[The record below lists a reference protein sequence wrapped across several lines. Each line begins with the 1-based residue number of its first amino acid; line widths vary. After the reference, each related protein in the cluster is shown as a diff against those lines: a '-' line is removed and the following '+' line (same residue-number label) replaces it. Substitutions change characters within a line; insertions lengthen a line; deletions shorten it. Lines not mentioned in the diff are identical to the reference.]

1 MKKLIYLSFL
11 LVLISGIYSCEVETE
26 LLEIP
31 DSTIQR
37 IVDSAVSAAGTA
49 AANAA
54 TNAVN
59 AAFNAEEAA
68 QALANAAPES
78 IDHTGY
84 ITSDETW
91 KKESIHYLT
100 DKVIVPDGVIL
111 TIEAGTIIKARQHSN
126 PEDSAALIVARGGKI
141 FAIGDSEAPIIFTS
155 ELDNIKKDHT
165 YPNGSPNLT
174 AEDYQLWGGL
184 MVMGKARISVDTN
197 EIEFAIEGIPAEDTF
212 RLYGGTDD
220 TDSSGVLDYVSI
232 RHGGEQIGASN
243 EINGLTL
250 GGVGTGTRI
259 SNIEI
264 YANFDDGIEFFGGTV
279 DAANLIVWSCGDDGI
294 DTDQSYNGSISNVVV
309 IMNQDPTASRGGD
322 HGLELDGKE
331 GDYAA
336 ANPTSASITGFTFK
350 GNAGSEIGQLRDGK
364 RVHISNIYAFNL
376 SVESGEGDLS
386 IETDSNPLDKDHGE
400 DEFVDGFSSLN
411 DIEVVLPS
419 GKTLEDIF
427 PNYNTTHPGFPSSA
441 FTAFKSITT
450 PSSGQ
455 GADTSFFSWT
465 LAKTTGVLDF

>member
-1 MKKLIYLSFL
+1 MKKLIYLPLLSFFIAG
-11 LVLISGIYSCEVETE
+11 VYSCEKETE
-26 LLEIP
+26 LVEIP

-37 IVDSAVSAAGTA
+37 IVDAAVSAAATA

-59 AAFNAEEAA
+59 AAFDAEEAA
-68 QALANAAPES
+68 NNAANAAPES

-84 ITSDETW
+84 ITSDTTW
-91 KKESIHYLT
+91 KRESIHYLT
-100 DKVIVPDGVIL
+100 DKVVVPDGVIL
-111 TIEAGTIIKARQHSN
+111 TIEAGTIIKARQHTN
-126 PEDSAALIVARGGKI
+126 PEDSAALVVARGGKI
-141 FAIGDSEAPIIFTS
+141 FATGSADLPIIFTS
-155 ELDNIKKDHT
+155 ELDDIQKDHT
-165 YPNGSPNLT
+165 YPGGSPNLT
-174 AEDYQLWGGL
+174 SEDYQLWGGL
-184 MVMGKARISVDTN
+184 IILGKARISVDTN
-197 EIEFAIEGIPAEDTF
+197 ETEYAIEGIPAEDTF

-232 RHGGEQIGASN
+232 RHGGEQIGSAN

-279 DAANLIVWSCGDDGI
+279 DATNLIVWSCGDDGL
-294 DTDQSYNGSISNVVV
+294 DTDQSYNGEITNAVV
-309 IMNQDPTASRGGD
+309 IMNQEASASRPGD

-336 ANPTSASITGFTFK
+336 TNPTSASITKFTFK
-350 GNAGSEIGQLRDGK
+350 GNPGSEIGQLRDGK
-364 RVHISNIYAFNL
+364 RVHISNVFAFNL
-376 SVESGEGDLS
+376 STEAGEGDLS
-386 IETDSNPLDKDHGE
+386 IETNADPTNKNHGE
-400 DEFVDGFSSLN
+400 DEFVDGYSSFS
-411 DIEVVLPS
+411 DIEVVLPT

-427 PNYNTTHPGFPSSA
+427 PNHNTTHPGFPTSA
-441 FTAFKSITT
+441 FEAFSAVSE

-455 GADTSFFSWT
+455 GADTSVFSWT
-465 LAKTTGVLDF
+465 LAHSSGALDF

>member
-1 MKKLIYLSFL
+1 
-11 LVLISGIYSCEVETE
+11 
-26 LLEIP
+26 
-31 DSTIQR
+31 
-37 IVDSAVSAAGTA
+37 
-49 AANAA
+49 
-54 TNAVN
+54 
-59 AAFNAEEAA
+59 
-68 QALANAAPES
+68 
-78 IDHTGY
+78 
-84 ITSDETW
+84 
-91 KKESIHYLT
+91 
-100 DKVIVPDGVIL
+100 
-111 TIEAGTIIKARQHSN
+111 
-126 PEDSAALIVARGGKI
+126 
-141 FAIGDSEAPIIFTS
+141 
-155 ELDNIKKDHT
+155 
-165 YPNGSPNLT
+165 
-174 AEDYQLWGGL
+174 

-336 ANPTSASITGFTFK
+336 VNPTSASITGFTFK

-400 DEFVDGFSSLN
+400 DEFIDGFSSLN

-427 PNYNTTHPGFPSSA
+427 PNYNTTHLGFPSSA

-465 LAKTTGVLDF
+465 LAKTLGVLDF